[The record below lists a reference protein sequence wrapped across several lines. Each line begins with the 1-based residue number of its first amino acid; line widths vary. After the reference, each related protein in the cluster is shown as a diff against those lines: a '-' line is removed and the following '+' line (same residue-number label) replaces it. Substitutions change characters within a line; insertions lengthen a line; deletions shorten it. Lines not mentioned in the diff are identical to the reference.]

1 MTQPVTKRDMTELSD
16 ADLAARIAARDP
28 IAVRLMTER
37 NNQRLFRAAWSI
49 LGNRAEAEDAV
60 QACYLLALEAIG
72 DFEGRSTLST
82 WLTRIVINEALMR
95 ERAARRR
102 RARLD
107 VDSVVDLEEYR
118 DKLMSGSID
127 RTGPDGALA
136 VKQVRALLE
145 AAIRELPH
153 EFRLVFIMREVEG
166 ASIDEIADATG
177 ANESTVKTRLFRA
190 RRRLRQALA
199 PDLQATLSGTFP
211 FAGADCEALTERVMN
226 HVFGCDDRPG

>member
-1 MTQPVTKRDMTELSD
+1 MSMTLPVTKRDITQLSD
-16 ADLAARIAARDP
+16 TELAARIAARDP

-72 DFEGRSTLST
+72 DFESRSTLST

-102 RARLD
+102 HARLD
-107 VDSVVDLEEYR
+107 ADSVVDLEEYR

-127 RTGPDGALA
+127 RTGPDGSSRSGRFW
-136 VKQVRALLE
+136 K
-145 AAIRELPH
+145 
-153 EFRLVFIMREVEG
+153 
-166 ASIDEIADATG
+166 
-177 ANESTVKTRLFRA
+177 
-190 RRRLRQALA
+190 RR
-199 PDLQATLSGTFP
+199 SGSF
-211 FAGADCEALTERVMN
+211 LMN
-226 HVFGCDDRPG
+226 SGSFS